1 MDQAGIFPVAGI
13 HAGDK
18 AISIPHDTG
27 LKLVLD
33 DGKAKNN
40 YTIIMDIKQRDAES
54 FNALIQTS
62 MSNLDDAD
70 VFVSN
75 HQIGIA
81 EIGYYGYIS
90 ENEWHRIAFVNRDG
104 NFNIYVDG
112 SSLANGAGSRWVVDA
127 EGVYLFLDDSNERVD
142 MELAGLYFW
151 EIPLSDCQ
159 IKNLGNG
166 VINTDI
172 NRVQRPR
179 TSFRMYDLS
188 GKMIDKNDYGAKVA
202 EGIYIKEGKKVLIK

>member
-1 MDQAGIFPVAGI
+1 
-13 HAGDK
+13 
-18 AISIPHDTG
+18 
-27 LKLVLD
+27 
-33 DGKAKNN
+33 
-40 YTIIMDIKQRDAES
+40 MDIKQRDAES

-90 ENEWHRIAFVNRDG
+90 ENEWHRVAFVNRDG

-151 EIPLSDCQ
+151 EIPLSDRQ

-166 VINTDI
+166 IINTDI
-172 NRVQRPR
+172 NRVQRQR
-179 TSFRMYDLS
+179 TSFKMYDLS
-188 GKMIDKNDYGAKVA
+188 GKMIDENAHGAKVA
-202 EGIYIKEGKKVLIK
+202 EGIYIKEGKKVFIK